1 MIIRH
6 RRGLLPAF
14 ASLALCTLLC
24 APGSAAEPEWPSE
37 ALTIQVQEQQLAQ
50 FLKDFF
56 AAIDMTVLVSDS
68 VDGRISGKFDDVPE
82 KIFADVVKAYGLLPY
97 YDGTVFHVSPAS
109 SIQSRSFKLT
119 SRQLDKVLKKLIT
132 QGLSDR
138 YQSVHVLR
146 SEKLIKVRGA
156 PEFVA
161 DVHQIVNAVA
171 PKKRPAPRAQ
181 QVFVE
186 PARSPNELEFRTFSL
201 KYASAAD
208 VTLVQGGREFT
219 IPGVASILR
228 SIVGDGQSPTITS
241 MRFGPSGPTRVPGLR
256 EDATVRPPAIN
267 ADMKLG
273 QAIDPTQLSSGG
285 VITDRPFV
293 ARIEAERNLNA
304 VIVRDYVDSMPV
316 YEQLIVQL
324 DQEPMLVEIQ
334 VTIIDIDRSEFDDL
348 GVDWE
353 YSDAQTQARFGGGEV
368 ANQNGGLLLN
378 TVLGDSGRF
387 LSRVN
392 ALEVTGSADVVSR
405 PQVLTLSN
413 LEAVLAS
420 DQSFFVRVAG
430 NEEVDLFNVTVG
442 TTLRVVPSIV
452 GSKEDPQIRLLVS
465 IEDGSLTP
473 DAVDEIPIIDKST
486 LSTQAIIY
494 NGESLLLG
502 GLVRESTVSDETK
515 VPVLGSVPL
524 LGRLFKRKTDIKSS
538 TERLFL
544 ITPHLVNGTR
554 DVGSNTSLGAAHRP
568 QTRHGPRSAQ
578 YDVQAGRP
586 QEYLDGF

>member
-1 MIIRH
+1 MNPRT
-6 RRGLLPAF
+6 RP
-14 ASLALCTLLC
+14 SLAVASFFLILSMCV
-24 APGSAAEPEWPSE
+24 SAAEPKWPQQS
-37 ALTIQVQEQQLAQ
+37 LTMQVQERPLEQ
-50 FLKDFF
+50 FLTDFF
-56 AAIDMTVLVSDS
+56 AAIDMTVLVNDS
-68 VDGRISGKFDDVPE
+68 VTGRISGKFDDAPE
-82 KIFADVVKAYGLLPY
+82 KIFEDVVKAYGLLPY
-97 YDGTVFHVSPAS
+97 FDGTVFHVSSAS
-109 SIQSRSFKLT
+109 SIQSRSFKL
-119 SRQLDKVLKKLIT
+119 SAKELDRVLKSLIT

-146 SEKLIKVRGA
+146 AEKQLKVRGA
-156 PEFVA
+156 PEFIA
-161 DVHQIVNAVA
+161 DVENIVRAIA
-171 PKKRPAPRAQ
+171 PARRKRPVQ
-181 QVFVE
+181 QLIVTPE
-186 PARSPNELEFRTFSL
+186 TSPNELEFRTFSL
-201 KYASAAD
+201 QYASAAD

-241 MRFGPSGPTRVPGLR
+241 MRFGPAGPSRVPGLR
-256 EDATVRPPAIN
+256 EDTPPAVK
-267 ADMKLG
+267 ADLQLG
-273 QAIDPTQLSSGG
+273 KPIDATQLTSGG
-285 VITDRPFV
+285 VTTDRPFV

-304 VIVRDYVDSMPV
+304 VIVRDYADAMPV
-316 YEQLIVQL
+316 YKQLIVQL
-324 DQEPMLVEIQ
+324 DQEPLLVEIQ
-334 VTIIDIDRSEFDDL
+334 VTIIDINKSEFDDL
-348 GVDWE
+348 GVDWQ
-353 YSDAQTQARFGGGEV
+353 YSDSQTQARFGGGEV
-368 ANQNGGLLLN
+368 VDQTGGLLLN

-413 LEAVLAS
+413 LEAVLTS

-430 NEEVDLFNVTVG
+430 NEDVDLFNVSVG

-502 GLVRESTVSDETK
+502 GLVRESTISDETK
-515 VPVLGSVPL
+515 VPVLGSVPIV
-524 LGRLFKRKTDIKSS
+524 GRLFKRKTDVKSS

-554 DVGSNTSLGAAHRP
+554 GSRSSAELGANNRSSRRGRP
-568 QTRHGPRSAQ
+568 AAT
-578 YDVQAGRP
+578 YDVQSAQP
-586 QEYLDGF
+586 QAYLDGF

>member
-1 MIIRH
+1 MIFKSKLH
-6 RRGLLPAF
+6 LSVAMFFLS
-14 ASLALCTLLC
+14 ASVLA
-24 APGSAAEPEWPSE
+24 SAAEPKWPQQPI
-37 ALTIQVQEQQLAQ
+37 TMQVQERPLGQ

-56 AAIDMTVLVSDS
+56 AAIDMTVLVNDS
-68 VDGRISGKFDDVPE
+68 VTGRISGKFDDVPE
-82 KIFADVVKAYGLLPY
+82 KVFEDVVKAYGLLPY
-97 YDGTVFHVSPAS
+97 FDGTVFHISSAS
-109 SIQSRSFKLT
+109 NIQSRSFTL
-119 SRQLDKVLKKLIT
+119 SASQLDRVLKSLVT

-138 YQSVHVLR
+138 YQFVHVLR
-146 SEKLIKVRGA
+146 AQKQIKVRGA
-156 PEFVA
+156 PEFIA
-161 DVHQIVNAVA
+161 DVEDIVSTVL
-171 PKKRPAPRAQ
+171 PRRRKRPVLQ
-181 QVFVE
+181 ELHVE
-186 PARSPNELEFRTFSL
+186 PERSPTELEFRTFSL
-201 KYASAAD
+201 QYASAAD

-228 SIVGDGQSPTITS
+228 SVVGDGQSPTITS
-241 MRFGPSGPTRVPGLR
+241 MRFGPAGPTRVPGLR
-256 EDATVRPPAIN
+256 EDRVAQPPAVN
-267 ADMKLG
+267 ADLRLG
-273 QAIDPTQLSSGG
+273 QPPDSTQLTAGG
-285 VITDRPFV
+285 VTTDRPFV

-304 VIVRDYVDSMPV
+304 VIVRDYADAMPV

-324 DQEPMLVEIQ
+324 DQEPHLVEIQ
-334 VTIIDIDRSEFDDL
+334 VTIIDIDKSEFDDL
-348 GVDWE
+348 GVDWQ
-353 YSDAQTQARFGGGEV
+353 YSDNQTEARFGGGEV
-368 ANQNGGLLLN
+368 VGQNGGLLLN

-413 LEAVLAS
+413 LEAVLTS

-430 NEEVDLFNVTVG
+430 NEEVDLFNVSVG

-515 VPVLGSVPL
+515 VPVLGDVPL
-524 LGRLFKRKTDIKSS
+524 VGRLFKRKTAVKSS

-554 DVGSNTSLGAAHRP
+554 DIRGTTGLDANNRSSRRNRP
-568 QTRHGPRSAQ
+568 VEQ
-578 YDVQAGRP
+578 YDVQSGVP
-586 QEYLDGF
+586 QAYLDGF